1 MPSFHT
7 RSAILACFPEVILG
21 LGHDPLVLLKRA
33 GIPPQQ
39 LHDTDATVNHA
50 SFVSLL
56 EEASQV
62 TGCRHLGLLLGEGAS
77 LQNIGLLGLLARS
90 SATLGEALEGV
101 IKHLKIH
108 STGISRELH
117 SDGGISYV
125 ACILESPEM
134 AKSIQAIQMSVAL
147 TWKLSQL
154 LSPKKGLT
162 TAIHFT
168 FSEPENKI
176 FYSRFFNTKVLFN
189 MEFNGLVFHSS
200 DLALAMTEQDSFLHT
215 EILKQVNR
223 IESEFGDDLVT
234 EVNRYI
240 QKNLDV
246 GVCSVDAVVQFFP
259 FEKRAFQQKLKKLGT
274 SYQAL
279 LDDIRFQ
286 KSEFHLASTNIPVS
300 QLASLLCFKSTSVFS
315 TAFKKRYGQSPS
327 QWRAAFTKSI

>member
-1 MPSFHT
+1 MPSFQT
-7 RSAILACFPEVILG
+7 RSAILACFPKVILG
-21 LGHDPLVLLKRA
+21 LGHDPLALLKRA
-33 GIPPQQ
+33 GITPEQ
-39 LHDTDATVNHA
+39 LHDTDAAISHA

-56 EEASQV
+56 QEAAHV
-62 TGCRHLGLLLGEGAS
+62 TGCNHLGLLLGEGAS
-77 LQNIGLLGLLARS
+77 LENIGLLGLLARS
-90 SATLGEALEGV
+90 SSTLGDALKGV

-117 SDGGISYV
+117 SDGGISYI

-134 AKSIQAIQMSVAL
+134 AKSIQSIQMSVAL

-154 LSPKKGLT
+154 LSPKKRLT
-162 TAIHFT
+162 TAIYFT
-168 FSEPENKI
+168 FSEPANKA
-176 FYSRFFNTKVLFN
+176 FYRQFFNTKVLFD

-200 DLALAMTEQDSFLHT
+200 DLALPIAGQDLFLHT

-223 IESEFGDDLVT
+223 IESEFSEDLIT
-234 EVNRYI
+234 EVKRYI

-286 KSEFHLASTNIPVS
+286 KAEFHLASTKIPVS
-300 QLASLLCFKSTSVFS
+300 QLASLLCFKSTSAFS
-315 TAFKKRYGQSPS
+315 TVFKKRYGQSPS
-327 QWRAAFTKSI
+327 QWRVAHTNHI

>member
-1 MPSFHT
+1 MSSFHT
-7 RSAILACFPEVILG
+7 RSAILACFPKVIQD
-21 LGHDPLVLLKRA
+21 LGHEPFALLKRA
-33 GIPPQQ
+33 AITPEQ
-39 LHDTDATVNHA
+39 LHDTDATISHA

-56 EEASQV
+56 EDAALV
-62 TGCRHLGLLLGEGAS
+62 TGCSHLGLLLGEGAS

-90 SATLGEALEGV
+90 SSTLGDALDGV

-108 STGISRELH
+108 STGVSRELH
-117 SDGGISYV
+117 SDGGIAYV
-125 ACILESPEM
+125 ACVLESPEM

-162 TAIHFT
+162 TAIYFT
-168 FSEPENKI
+168 FSEPTNKI
-176 FYSRFFNTKVLFN
+176 FYRQFFNTKVLFN
-189 MEFNGLVFHSS
+189 MEFNGLVFHSA
-200 DLALAMTEQDSFLHT
+200 DLTLPMTEQDSFLHT

-223 IESEFGDDLVT
+223 IESEFSEDLIV
-234 EVNRYI
+234 EVKRYI

-259 FEKRAFQQKLKKLGT
+259 FEKRAFQQKLKKLNT

-286 KSEFHLASTNIPVS
+286 KAEFHLASTNIPVS

-315 TAFKKRYGQSPS
+315 TAFKKRYGDSPS
-327 QWRAAFTKSI
+327 AWRAQQNNQV

>member
-21 LGHDPLVLLKRA
+21 LGHDPLALLKRA
-33 GIPPQQ
+33 GIAPQQ
-39 LHDTDATVNHA
+39 LQDTDATISHA

-56 EEASQV
+56 EEAAQV
-62 TGCRHLGLLLGEGAS
+62 TGCNHLGLLLGEGAS

-154 LSPKKGLT
+154 LTPKKKLP

-168 FSEPENKI
+168 FSEPPNKI

-240 QKNLDV
+240 QK
-246 GVCSVDAVVQFFP
+246 GMFGGCCGA
-259 FEKRAFQQKLKKLGT
+259 
-274 SYQAL
+274 
-279 LDDIRFQ
+279 
-286 KSEFHLASTNIPVS
+286 
-300 QLASLLCFKSTSVFS
+300 VFS
-315 TAFKKRYGQSPS
+315 V
-327 QWRAAFTKSI
+327 